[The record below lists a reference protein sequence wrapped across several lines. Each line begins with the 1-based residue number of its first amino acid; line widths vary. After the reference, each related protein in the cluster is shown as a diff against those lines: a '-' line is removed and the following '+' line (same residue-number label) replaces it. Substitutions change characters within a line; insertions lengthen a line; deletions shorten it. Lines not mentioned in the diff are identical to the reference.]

1 MAPAPGQV
9 STRRRSGRPQV
20 LAAPRHTLV
29 DDFGPPRLVG
39 GTGRGPY
46 LWVRLVRR
54 RHRAAQRQDL
64 AFDLALRAL
73 AFAAAIWAAASTW
86 ERLRAVF
93 RPDFA

>member
-1 MAPAPGQV
+1 VVAPAP
-9 STRRRSGRPQV
+9 SWP
-20 LAAPRHTLV
+20 V

-46 LWVRLVRR
+46 LWVRLIRLVRWR
-54 RHRAAQRQDL
+54 RAAQRQDF

-73 AFAAAIWAAASTW
+73 ALAAATWAAASAW